1 MLAAHNAE
9 RARAGLPALQS
20 DATLTAAARRRAQDM
35 AAKGYFAHTSPSG
48 ESISTILN
56 INSYA
61 LLGENIAR
69 NTYPANQTV
78 NVAMSGFMQS
88 ASHRANILSRE
99 FTRVGIG
106 SSVAGNQRY
115 FSIVYGA
122 PR

>member
-9 RARAGLPALQS
+9 RAKAGLPALQG
-20 DATLTAAARRRAQDM
+20 DATLTTAAVRRAQDM
-35 AAKGYFAHTSPSG
+35 AARGYFAHTSPSG

-56 INSYA
+56 INSYS

-78 NVAMSGFMQS
+78 SVAISGFMQS
-88 ASHRANILSRE
+88 ASHRANVLSRE
-99 FTRVGIG
+99 FTRIGVGTSV
-106 SSVAGNQRY
+106 SSNQRY
-115 FSIVYGA
+115 FSVIYGA